1 VAILVAVFM
10 VLLMGLAAIVVDL
23 GFARDRARVAQ
34 NASDAAAL
42 AAAQYL
48 STRPNPFTPTPAEFQ
63 AASTRALEFI
73 SANGWSAGG
82 AVSFDQTG
90 YVVTVALNPEA
101 PRSFFSGAVGGGGPP
116 VARDAAARWA
126 VAGPPGLCSV
136 CIFGDLEAQ
145 NGDIFLTNGDLRAG
159 GAITVSPNGNVETA
173 GGSLYAGNLAG
184 STVGGNFVPT
194 PLLQQVGAVPDPFA
208 GVPEPPVG
216 APIAGS
222 PNGNCTPGTYASID
236 NCSSFAPGI
245 YVVTAA
251 SRWTGNTGATG
262 NGVLFYL
269 TCANGNQSARCA
281 PGQSGGSISTNGG
294 PGLQLSFTPS
304 NNPLYG
310 DLVVFG
316 DRNNAAVNDIQGGS
330 LFSTGPG
337 SFYMKAGELSHG
349 GNPEIRIGGNLVVG
363 RYSSNGNPNPAFVT
377 GTSAASPLPPPG
389 GGVGLVD

>member
-1 VAILVAVFM
+1 MLVAVFM

-48 STRPNPFTPTPAEFQ
+48 STRPNPLAPTPAEFQ
-63 AASTRALEFI
+63 TASTRALEFV
-73 SANGWSAGG
+73 SANGWTAGG
-82 AVSFDQTG
+82 AVSFDQAG
-90 YVVTVALNPEA
+90 FVVTVALNPEA
-101 PRSFFSGAVGGGGPP
+101 PRSFFSGAVGGNGPP

-136 CIFGDLEAQ
+136 CIFGDLSGQ
-145 NGDIFLTNGDLRAG
+145 TGDLFLTNGDVRVQG
-159 GAITVSPNGNVETA
+159 SITVQQINGSVVA
-173 GGSLYAGNLAG
+173 SAGNLYSGPG
-184 STVGGNFVPT
+184 SSPVGNLFPRPV
-194 PLLQQVGAVPDPFA
+194 LQQVGQVPDPFA

-216 APIAGS
+216 VQIAGS
-222 PNGNCTPGTYASID
+222 PSGNCTPGTYASVE
-236 NCSSFAPGI
+236 NCSVFAPGI
-245 YVVTAA
+245 YVVTEE

-269 TCANGNQSARCA
+269 TCADGGVSDPCD
-281 PGQSGGSISTNGG
+281 PGESGGSISTNGG
-294 PGLQLSFTPS
+294 GILQLSFTPHA
-304 NNPLYG
+304 NPQYAG
-310 DLVVFG
+310 LVVFG
-316 DRNNAAVNDIQGGS
+316 DRNNAAENDIQGGS

-349 GNPEIRIGGNLVVG
+349 GNPEVRIGGNLVVG
-363 RYSSNGNPNPAFVT
+363 RYSSNGNQNPAFIT
-377 GTSAASPLPPPG
+377 GTSAATPLPPAG